1 MQIIGIE
8 TCQKKKKSKK
18 KRNKHQKNRYKSVK
32 KNNKS
37 TEYQVV
43 KY

>member
-18 KRNKHQKNRYKSVK
+18 KETNIKRIDTKAWK
-32 KNNKS
+32 KTTSQMSIK
-37 TEYQVV
+37 
-43 KY
+43 